1 MWQER
6 GPKMRKWLLVM
17 MAVLTLSGFSLF
29 TQEAP
34 STPTTESKPVPTV
47 PAAEPVPAN
56 PEAKPKIDRSIELYN
71 EYQFAS
77 VDIVTTIETEIGKQ
91 AWLGAGCFIDK
102 DQYKNIVSLK
112 ENEALVITVSHVV
125 KNEKDKLIKI
135 GGHNFIKILNYKYEV
150 TLKSKKRKYN
160 AELVGWNLRND
171 TAILKVKDIDKN
183 DFKVA
188 KIGNSNNLSVGQKIY
203 VIGSPYGISNTIT
216 DGIISQLHQRLDHL
230 YIEDWIQ
237 ITAPINP
244 GNSGGVLI
252 NDAGEIV
259 GIISAGIRGA
269 DGMGY
274 AVPIN
279 LANIPQLLKG
289 EVKRGI
295 FGAEAMIEN
304 FSRMGEANKP
314 KIQDLL
320 ELYDSTGIDDP
331 TTLDTLYK
339 NTVKKYAIVTQLKKD
354 KPADKSGIKKG
365 DIIVK
370 VAGKDIENGMDL
382 RITLINHFNGQ
393 ADKPIEIDL
402 LRINGTNVQPIK
414 IFVTLEEEKDED
426 KDD

>member
-1 MWQER
+1 M
-6 GPKMRKWLLVM
+6 PKWPIVAV
-17 MAVLTLSGFSLF
+17 AVLTLGSLSLF
-29 TQEAP
+29 AQEAP
-34 STPTTESKPVPTV
+34 STPTTESKPTPTI
-47 PAAEPVPAN
+47 PAAEPVLAN
-56 PEAKPKIDRSIELYN
+56 PEAKPKIDRGVELYN
-71 EYQFAS
+71 EYLDAS
-77 VDIVTTIETEIGKQ
+77 VDIVTTAETEIGKKS
-91 AWLGAGCFIDK
+91 WSGAGCFIDK
-102 DQYKNIVSLK
+102 EKYKHIITLK
-112 ENEALVITVSHVV
+112 ENEALAITVSHVV
-125 KNEKDKLIKI
+125 KEEKDKLVR
-135 GGHNFIKILNYKYEV
+135 GFGFSAIKILSYKYEV
-150 TLKSKKRKYN
+150 TLKSKKRKYT
-160 AELVGWNLRND
+160 AELVGWNLWND
-171 TAILKVKDIDKN
+171 TAIIKVKDIDKT
-183 DFKVA
+183 DFKAA
-188 KIGNSNNLSVGQKIY
+188 KIGDSDTLHIGQKIY
-203 VIGSPYGISNTIT
+203 VIGSPYGVSNTIT
-216 DGIISQLHQRLDHL
+216 DGIVSQLHQRGDDL
-230 YIEDWIQ
+230 YVEDWIQ
-237 ITAPINP
+237 ISAPVNP

-259 GIISAGIRGA
+259 GIVTAGIRGA